1 MMPTVYI
8 ANSTCMY
15 SVFVSFIRMDPSSLT
30 RSITYGDVQS
40 CTCIGIGCI
49 VCVIIMG
56 ALVCGVRVSGVYNP
70 LSGTT

>member
-1 MMPTVYI
+1 
-8 ANSTCMY
+8 
-15 SVFVSFIRMDPSSLT
+15 MDPSSLT